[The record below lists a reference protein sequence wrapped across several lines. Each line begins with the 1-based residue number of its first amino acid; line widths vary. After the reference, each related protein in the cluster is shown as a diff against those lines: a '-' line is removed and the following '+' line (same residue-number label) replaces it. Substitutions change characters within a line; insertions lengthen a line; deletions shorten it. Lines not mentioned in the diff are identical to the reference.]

1 MYAVKKAHTKYCV
14 DCLKL
19 LLLTL
24 ENLWGSIFFEK
35 KIAGWM
41 SLSWEE

>member
-1 MYAVKKAHTKYCV
+1 MYEVKMVHTKYCV
-14 DCLKL
+14 ACPLR